1 MNSLVDSLMTMDLDI
16 YVQENIQDET
26 TGAIKKEW
34 SYSRTIPCSA
44 KGMISNSTTTRGSD
58 RQAMGAR
65 YTNEQVIQL
74 RTSTQITYREK
85 VTNIRDSSGRV
96 IWKELNWPTET
107 PTVFEVVSSTPV
119 TDPFGNV
126 LAFNSIVQRSEN
138 QQIGI

>member
-1 MNSLVDSLMTMDLDI
+1 MNSLVDSLMTMNLDVYI
-16 YVQENIQDET
+16 QENIQDET

-34 SYSRTIPCSA
+34 SYSRTVPCSA
-44 KGMISNSTTTRGSD
+44 KGMISNSATARGSD
-58 RQAMGAR
+58 RQAMGTK
-65 YTNEQVIQL
+65 YTNEQIIQL

-85 VTNIRDSSGRV
+85 ITNIRDSSGNV
-96 IWKELNWPTET
+96 IWKELNWPIET

-138 QQIGI
+138 QQIGL